1 MDSNESTLKL
11 VKLRGMQHR
20 ALALLLCMV
29 GLYAGC
35 HLGVSRWP
43 ALSWVNAFA
52 EAAIVGGL
60 ADWFAVVALFRHP
73 LGIPIPHTAILPR
86 RKQHI
91 AKTVAAFVVENF
103 LAREVLL
110 RRMANFDFVAY
121 AGAWGCRE
129 ADFLAKNVA
138 ALLPRLLDSL
148 DKAEVAAVLHRHI
161 VRQAANIPLAPFAGR
176 LLGVL
181 TAGGRHEVL
190 LDEGLRMAGQL
201 LAEHRGSIEDAIRRE
216 VPLPDYLL
224 LPRVLSLDHIKRSI
238 ATWVAQKL
246 VDRVHLLLT
255 EAASSREHP
264 VRQRFTE
271 RVERLVEELQVS
283 PEYIRK
289 GEELKQELLSSPLLL
304 ESIEGAWIGLVQYA
318 KGQVESGGGSVVEG
332 IGVAVLSLV
341 RALEE
346 DPVLGARLN
355 DGLKGAACEW
365 VEKHRPQFEGAIRE
379 TIESW
384 DAAELSRKLELEV
397 GADLQFVRMNG
408 TLIGGSVGLLLHLC
422 SKLLG

>member
-1 MDSNESTLKL
+1 
-11 VKLRGMQHR
+11 
-20 ALALLLCMV
+20 
-29 GLYAGC
+29 
-35 HLGVSRWP
+35 
-43 ALSWVNAFA
+43 
-52 EAAIVGGL
+52 
-60 ADWFAVVALFRHP
+60 
-73 LGIPIPHTAILPR
+73 
-86 RKQHI
+86 
-91 AKTVAAFVVENF
+91 
-103 LAREVLL
+103 
-110 RRMANFDFVAY
+110 
-121 AGAWGCRE
+121 
-129 ADFLAKNVA
+129 
-138 ALLPRLLDSL
+138 
-148 DKAEVAAVLHRHI
+148 
-161 VRQAANIPLAPFAGR
+161 
-176 LLGVL
+176 
-181 TAGGRHEVL
+181 
-190 LDEGLRMAGQL
+190 
-201 LAEHRGSIEDAIRRE
+201 
-216 VPLPDYLL
+216 
-224 LPRVLSLDHIKRSI
+224 
-238 ATWVAQKL
+238 
-246 VDRVHLLLT
+246 
-255 EAASSREHP
+255 